1 MAKKTFK
8 IGEVCRGG
16 VITAETTA
24 KTVTIISKQWDTTG
38 GYSRAASQE
47 NAKEL
52 DRLEVNVSD
61 EQAYRK
67 LYNYL
72 DDLSTSYWADK
83 ILEWVKSKS
92 KLDKKFFW

>member
-24 KTVTIISKQWDTTG
+24 KTVTIISKEWDTSG

-52 DRLEVNVSD
+52 NRLTVNVDD
-61 EQAYRK
+61 ENAYRK
-67 LYNYL
+67 LDQYL
-72 DDLSTSYWADK
+72 SDLSTSYWADK
-83 ILEWVKSKS
+83 ILVWVKSKS
-92 KLDKKFFW
+92 KLDKKSFW